1 MFHKALKEIGFLVGV
16 GIVGIALMFLS
27 GCATRALDLGFVPLP
42 DGSVIQGIQ
51 FTSDG
56 QDGPKLAVIE
66 TYRSTVKGT
75 DAFGEPVYHETTK
88 VGHYSAGGSGILSD
102 IVSGSARA
110 ALYAGGNVGAAAV
123 RRPDKTQTSVI
134 TGAVNTAVSTAT
146 GAVNTA
152 IDNAV
157 SATADT
163 VVDTEVDTALQS
175 VNVTDGDLRQRGQ
188 GNLNINIGDN
198 TNTTSGR
205 GEDD

>member
-1 MFHKALKEIGFLVGV
+1 MFHNALKELGFLFGV
-16 GIVGIALMFLS
+16 GIVGLALIFLS
-27 GCATRALDLGFVPLP
+27 GCAARNLDLGFVTLP

-51 FTSDG
+51 FTTDG

-66 TYRSTVKGT
+66 TYRSTVGGT
-75 DAFGEPVYHETTK
+75 DSFGEPVYHATTK
-88 VGHYSAGGSGILSD
+88 VGEYSAGGSGILSD
-102 IVSGSARA
+102 ILAGSARA
-110 ALYAGGNVGAAAV
+110 ALYAGGNIGAAAV
-123 RRPDKTQTSVI
+123 RRANKTTVT

-157 SATADT
+157 SANADT
-163 VVDTEVDTALQS
+163 TVDTELSSQTQTV
-175 VNVTDGDLRQRGQ
+175 VVTDGDLRQRGQ

-205 GEDD
+205 DDD